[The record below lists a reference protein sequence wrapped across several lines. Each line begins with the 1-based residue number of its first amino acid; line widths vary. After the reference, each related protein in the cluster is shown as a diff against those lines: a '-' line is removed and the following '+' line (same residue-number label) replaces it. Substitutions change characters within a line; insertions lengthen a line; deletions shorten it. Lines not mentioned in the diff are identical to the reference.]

1 MPCNDQPSASTA
13 ARPPSV
19 VALPPAATITC
30 LKPSRRATAI
40 SSPVPRVLARNGS
53 LRPDTSAKPLA
64 RAISMTAIP
73 PGNTPHS
80 ASTGSPSGPVTRATR
95 REPPRAASKVSS
107 VPSPPSASGNSTM
120 STKPARRSPAAIAA
134 AASLARNVPRNLSGH
149 ATARTL
155 GIDDTSNRFTAHPAV
170 VASGA
175 PLLER
180 VPLLE
185 KHLDDFDGVVEPGT
199 LERIREL
206 AAPLQGKR
214 VLHVNATAY
223 GGGVA
228 ELLSTH
234 VPLLRDVGIEAD
246 WQVMHGSDEF
256 FAVTKH
262 VHNALQGAEVE
273 WTSAMEHTYLERVLD
288 NALQLEGD
296 WDYVVIHDPQPAAM
310 LEYARNQGVAHE
322 STKWIWRCHIDLT
335 DASPDV
341 WKFFQPFVEQYD
353 ATVWTMPE
361 FVPASM
367 PRYRTVFAPPC
378 IDPLSV
384 KNLELPR
391 PFVEEITRQYG
402 IRPRDPLIVQVS
414 RFDPWKDPIG
424 VIEAFHIL
432 REEFT
437 TAQLLLAG

>member
-1 MPCNDQPSASTA
+1 
-13 ARPPSV
+13 
-19 VALPPAATITC
+19 
-30 LKPSRRATAI
+30 
-40 SSPVPRVLARNGS
+40 
-53 LRPDTSAKPLA
+53 
-64 RAISMTAIP
+64 
-73 PGNTPHS
+73 
-80 ASTGSPSGPVTRATR
+80 
-95 REPPRAASKVSS
+95 
-107 VPSPPSASGNSTM
+107 
-120 STKPARRSPAAIAA
+120 
-134 AASLARNVPRNLSGH
+134 
-149 ATARTL
+149 
-155 GIDDTSNRFTAHPAV
+155 
-170 VASGA
+170 
-175 PLLER
+175 LLER

-185 KHLDDFDGVVEPGT
+185 KHLGDFDGVVEPGT

-262 VHNALQGAEVE
+262 VHNALQGAEIE

-288 NALQLEGD
+288 NALQLEGE

-310 LEYARNQGVAHE
+310 LEYARNQGVAHD

-335 DASPDV
+335 DADPAV
-341 WKFFQPFVEQYD
+341 WNFFQPFVEQYD
-353 ATVWTMPE
+353 ASVWTMPE

-367 PRYRTVFAPPC
+367 PRDRTVFAPPC

-424 VIEAFHIL
+424 VIEAFRIV
-432 REEFT
+432 REEFP
-437 TAQLLLAG
+437 TAQLLLAGSMATDDPEGFHYWELTDAARAGDPDVHLLSNIQQVGAVQINAFQRAADVVVQKSLREGFGLTVSEALWKGRPVVGGRCGGITMQIEDGKYGYLVDSAEDAAKRTADLLRNPTQAEAMGEAGRDHTRRNFLSTRELEDWLHLFRYLG